1 MAQII
6 NEDGT
11 PIVDVP
17 TAPPTDG
24 PFTSFGG
31 TRAFNV
37 RDLTGGKHPLRTK
50 TGWRAVGIIAL
61 MIAIVVGL
69 VALSVMALVVA
80 VPAIIAVGLILW
92 VRSKFTRKNVGG
104 SGRGHGSVMTTS

>member
-17 TAPPTDG
+17 TTPRTDG
-24 PFTSFGG
+24 LFTGFSAP
-31 TRAFNV
+31 RAFTV
-37 RDLTGGKHPLRTK
+37 RDLTGGKHPLRTRV
-50 TGWRAVGIIAL
+50 GWRAVGILTLIV
-61 MIAIVVGL
+61 AIVIGL
-69 VALSVMALVVA
+69 VALSVMALVFA

-92 VRSKFTRKNVGG
+92 VRSKFTRRNVGG
-104 SGRGHGSVMTTS
+104 PGRGHGSVMTTS